1 MRTGAA
7 VATAGLIL
15 GTMAGPTTAAPAA
28 IAGPS
33 HPPEGASSAGTA
45 AGDASGD
52 GTEVRSRAVPAT
64 PDATPDGTPDGT
76 PAPTGRVRTVAEL
89 APVRTD
95 PFALLGVTWA
105 PGPVPSGLQ
114 VEVRVHTTAG
124 WGDWQ
129 PIEQD
134 SGHAPSAVED
144 AEVRA
149 GTAPLWV
156 GSADGVAVRLKSA
169 SAGGLADVQV
179 VTVDPGPDPAATGL
193 SAAGPLDQARPTS
206 GDRLKGSPNFP
217 QQPAIISR
225 RQWGADRSLVE
236 PCFSPRYGSMAK
248 MVFVHHTA
256 GANSYSARESPA
268 IVRSILAYH
277 TRGQNWCDIG
287 YNALIDRFGNI
298 YAGRRGGLRKPV
310 RGAHA
315 GDFNVNTVGVS
326 LMGNFETAEP
336 SRRIR
341 RALVRF
347 VGWRLGTS
355 FTPVRGRVRVEGERF
370 ARISGHRDAM
380 STACPGRNAYD
391 RLPGIRD
398 RVERYLRDYRPAA
411 ERKTDRLGRDRTG
424 PVFVGEQRSHG
435 GKYTRFAHG
444 RMYVKRGGRPHWLT
458 GRVLKRYRAEDG
470 VVGALGWPRSDIHRS
485 SVGRARLI
493 SFKRGRMY
501 VPPGKRIRELHGR
514 VLDRYG
520 RLGFARGR
528 LGLPT
533 SSIQRIRGGQ
543 KATFRGGAIRWDR
556 SSDSFVVTFR

>member
-15 GTMAGPTTAAPAA
+15 GTMAGPTMATPAA
-28 IAGPS
+28 SAGS
-33 HPPEGASSAGTA
+33 SQPPEGASSVGTFAGHA
-45 AGDASGD
+45 SSSDA
-52 GTEVRSRAVPAT
+52 EVHSRAVPAT
-64 PDATPDGTPDGT
+64 PVAPPDGT
-76 PAPTGRVRTVAEL
+76 PAPPGRVRTIAEL

-95 PFALLGVTWA
+95 SFSLLGVTWA
-105 PGPVPSGLQ
+105 PGLVPAGLL

-124 WGDWQ
+124 WGNWRH
-129 PIEQD
+129 IEQD
-134 SGHAPSAVED
+134 SGHAPSAAED
-144 AEVRA
+144 ADVRA

-156 GSADGVAVRLKSA
+156 GSADGVAVRLESA
-169 SAGGLADVQV
+169 GSGGLADVQV
-179 VTVDPGPDPAATGL
+179 VTIDPGPDPAAAGL
-193 SAAGPLDQARPTS
+193 PAAGPLGQARPAN
-206 GDRLKGSPNFP
+206 GDLLKGSPNFP
-217 QQPAIISR
+217 QQPKVISR

-326 LMGNFETAEP
+326 LMGNFENAEP
-336 SRRIR
+336 SRRTR

-411 ERKTDRLGRDRTG
+411 ERKADRLGRDRTG

-458 GRVLKRYRAEDG
+458 GRVLKRYRTEDG

-485 SVGRARLI
+485 SVGRVRLI
-493 SFKRGRMY
+493 SFKHGRMY

-520 RLGFARGR
+520 WLGFAGGR

-533 SSIQRIRGGQ
+533 SSIQRTRGGQ
-543 KATFRGGAIRWDR
+543 KATFRGGTIRWDR